1 MKKPLLLFITT
12 VLFLIFFLFFLI
24 NNKTIVSRS
33 IISNY
38 YPELIYSSLSMIFD
52 SNINSKRISNDY
64 NVLFLPKTQY
74 VSLGF
79 EKKKLDFLW
88 EDPLS
93 KRFWK
98 KRKSFFL
105 EIFED
110 KIFFTDTLGNFYY
123 SGVKKLKNK
132 ELDLKKIKTNLE
144 KNSSSQLKVL
154 DFHIFK
160 KKIFVSKV
168 LRIDQCNY
176 LTVDIADIN
185 LEFLEFKNIFS
196 SQNANECVSG
206 KIQGGK
212 IENFNLNKIL
222 VTASADIDFSKDTP
236 DVKAQNDNSLFG
248 KTLLIDTIN
257 PGYEIYNK
265 GHRVSLGLLV
275 DDKFIFSTENGP
287 RGGDEINLE
296 LKGKNYGWGLASY
309 GSKYSKNELFLD
321 HEKHNFQEP
330 IFSFIPSIGIS
341 EIIKLNDNFA
351 NEWYDN
357 YLVAS
362 LNYKHL
368 IRLKLNK
375 DKTKVLFTEN
385 IYIGERIR
393 DLGYIEKEKII
404 VLALEDSGSIGILF
418 RK

>member
-1 MKKPLLLFITT
+1 MKKSLIIFITT
-12 VLFLIFFLFFLI
+12 VLFFIFLLFYLISNKNLI
-24 NNKTIVSRS
+24 SRS

-38 YPELIYSSLSMIFD
+38 YPTWIYSNLSMLFNGD
-52 SNINSKRISNDY
+52 INSQRISNDY
-64 NVLFLPKTQY
+64 NVVFLPKTQY
-74 VSLGF
+74 VNLEF
-79 EKKKLDFLW
+79 KKKKLDFLW

-93 KRFWK
+93 KKFWK

-110 KIFFTDTLGNFYY
+110 KIFFSDTLGNFHY
-123 SGVKKLKNK
+123 GDVKKLKEKQFN
-132 ELDLKKIKTNLE
+132 LKKIETNLK
-144 KNSSSQLKVL
+144 KNNTSQFKIL
-154 DFHIFK
+154 DFHVSQ
-160 KKIFVSKV
+160 KKIFVSKT
-168 LRIDQCNY
+168 LKINKCNY
-176 LTVDIADIN
+176 LTIDVADIN
-185 LEFLEFKNIFS
+185 LEFLKFKNIFS
-196 SQNANECVSG
+196 SQSANECVLG

-212 IENFNLNKIL
+212 IENFDLNKIL

-236 DVKAQNDNSLFG
+236 DVKAQNDSSLFG

-257 PGYEIYNK
+257 SSYEIYNK

-296 LKGKNYGWGLASY
+296 IKDKNYGWGLASY
-309 GSKYSKNELFLD
+309 GSKYSKNELYLD

-330 IFSFIPSIGIS
+330 IFVFIPSIGIS
-341 EIIKLNDNFA
+341 EIIKLNNNFA
-351 NEWYDN
+351 DEWYDN

-368 IRLKLNK
+368 IRLKFNK
-375 DKTKVLFTEN
+375 DRSKVLFTEN

-404 VLALEDSGSIGILF
+404 VVALEETGSIGVLF